1 MTRGSYFS
9 GSKAAGVLFA
19 ATALF
24 FWQLRNPAIR
34 FSSTLANDVL
44 GFALA
49 IGLPWLAV
57 ISLLRAGR
65 WAKVLA
71 AAAGIPL
78 LLYSG
83 VVFLGLVMS
92 GSFNRFAE
100 KAWKGSK
107 VALYLTNGGATTDF
121 GVVIRQERA
130 MLPGILLVRRIED
143 FYPCQSLEV
152 KSTDEGIEISD
163 PSSSCEGLSGRNKR
177 YRLKSFVYF

>member
-1 MTRGSYFS
+1 MGSGDSRKVRS
-9 GSKAAGVLFA
+9 GWKAAGVLLA

-34 FSSTLANDVL
+34 FSSTIANDVL

-65 WAKVLA
+65 WAKVFA
-71 AAAGIPL
+71 AAASIPL

-83 VVFLGLVMS
+83 IVFLGLVMS
-92 GSFNRFAE
+92 GSFERFAE

-107 VALYLTNGGATTDF
+107 VVL
-121 GVVIRQERA
+121 
-130 MLPGILLVRRIED
+130 
-143 FYPCQSLEV
+143 
-152 KSTDEGIEISD
+152 
-163 PSSSCEGLSGRNKR
+163 
-177 YRLKSFVYF
+177 